1 MNASIKCNRVLLHHD
16 LLLHQRVHLLLEEVH
31 LVHVVDLEL
40 LKVFLQIRDILNNL
54 LQNVIGRFGRMVL
67 ESCALGP

>member
-1 MNASIKCNRVLLHHD
+1 MNASVECNRVLLHHN

-31 LVHVVDLEL
+31 LVDVVDLEL
-40 LKVFLQIRDILNNL
+40 LEVFLQIRDILNNL
-54 LQNVIGRFGRMVL
+54 LQNVIGRFSRVVL